1 MSIGN
6 GFNAIAGALTYFKS
20 ARNSVITFFKWGTP
34 TPGKVWGTAT
44 TENWG

>member
-20 ARNSVITFFKWGTP
+20 AKAFVVSAFNWGTS
-34 TPGKVWGTAT
+34 T
-44 TENWG
+44 TETWG